1 MKGLAFTVA
10 ILAVTGFVIFLLSQ
24 LEPKS
29 ATPDAEPLAPVPITY
44 TAAETLAAIDGE
56 QRLASLAAGEALF
69 KRHQCIGCHMDDSRA
84 LKRLHALGNKY
95 NLPILEAYLKR
106 PNPPMP
112 VFPLSDAERRQLAI
126 YLIDRYPGR
135 ERPPETTAAGG

>member
-1 MKGLAFTVA
+1 MKGLLFTVV
-10 ILAVTGFVIFLLSQ
+10 ILALTGFAIFLLSQ
-24 LEPKS
+24 LDPIS
-29 ATPDAEPLAPVPITY
+29 ADTDAGPLAPVPITY
-44 TAAETLAAIDGE
+44 TAAETFAAIDGE
-56 QRLASLAAGEALF
+56 ERLASLAAGEALF
-69 KRHQCIGCHMDDSRA
+69 NRHQCIGCHMDDSRA

-135 ERPPETTAAGG
+135 ERSTEAAATGS